1 MALTKASIVD
11 SVQEQLGFPR
21 NECVNLVEDLLE
33 IIKRTLTA
41 EEDLLVSG
49 FGKFC
54 VKKKNERKG
63 RNPASGEDLMLAK
76 RKVVSFKCSSVL
88 RKRIGG

>member
-1 MALTKASIVD
+1 MALTKARIVD
-11 SVQEQLGFPR
+11 SVQDQLGFPR

-33 IIKRTLTA
+33 IIKRTLGA
-41 EEDLLVSG
+41 DEDLLVSG

-63 RNPASGEDLMLAK
+63 RNPASGQDLMLAK

-88 RKRIGG
+88 RKRIVG

>member
-1 MALTKASIVD
+1 MALTKARIVD
-11 SVQEQLGFPR
+11 SVQDQLGFPR

-33 IIKRTLTA
+33 IIKRTLGA
-41 EEDLLVSG
+41 DEDLLVSG

-63 RNPASGEDLMLAK
+63 RNPASGQDLMLAK